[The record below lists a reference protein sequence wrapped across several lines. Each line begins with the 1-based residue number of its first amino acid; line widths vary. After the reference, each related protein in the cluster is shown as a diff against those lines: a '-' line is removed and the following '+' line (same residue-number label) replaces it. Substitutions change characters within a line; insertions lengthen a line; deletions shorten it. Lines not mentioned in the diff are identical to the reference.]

1 MNTNAV
7 LPKHHVELTQ
17 CSFKSPVC
25 KVFVCKV
32 CVNSAWGMSIEIQLN
47 KTHIVTGVN
56 SVFRI
61 LQNNFTYTEKKY
73 IKQVHKYFR
82 CMLSFFF
89 FLHLFMGTKC
99 TDRNM

>member
-7 LPKHHVELTQ
+7 LPTHNVELTQ
-17 CSFKSPVC
+17 GSFKSPVC

-32 CVNSAWGMSIEIQLN
+32 CVNSAWGMLIEIQLN

-56 SVFRI
+56 VFRI
-61 LQNNFTYTEKKY
+61 LQNNFTYSEKKY

-82 CMLSFFF
+82 CMFTSLYGDQ
-89 FLHLFMGTKC
+89 MY
-99 TDRNM
+99 